1 MILSEFLKGRNV
13 KINAVSNYIS
23 RNPELFAGHV
33 EHKGK
38 NTFLD
43 DAAIRELEKKYPLA
57 KPVEIINGVPEEE
70 YRQALNELAKIQKKF
85 IRLQEDFLQVKTDL
99 LETKAENMEI
109 KLLET
114 SKNAEI
120 SNLREN
126 NSLLHQELEKMR
138 NRTLWERIR
147 NR

>member
-1 MILSEFLKGRNV
+1 MILSDFLKGRNA

-33 EHKGK
+33 ERKGK
-38 NTFLD
+38 YTYLD
-43 DAAIRELEKKYPLA
+43 DDAIRNLEKKYPLA
-57 KPVEIINGVPEEE
+57 KPVEVINGVPEDEH
-70 YRQALNELAKIQKKF
+70 RQVLAELADTQKKL
-85 IRLQEDFLQVKTDL
+85 IRLQEDFMQAKTDL
-99 LETKAENMEI
+99 IETKSEYMEI

-114 SKNAEI
+114 AKNAEI
-120 SNLREN
+120 SNLQEN
-126 NSLLHQELEKMR
+126 NAYLLKELEKMR

>member
-1 MILSEFLKGRNV
+1 MILSDFLKGRNV

-33 EHKGK
+33 ERKGK

-70 YRQALNELAKIQKKF
+70 YRRALDRLTQAQEMIIQ
-85 IRLQEDFLQVKTDL
+85 LQEELMQTKTDL
-99 LETKAENMEI
+99 LEIKAENMEI

-126 NSLLHQELEKMR
+126 NAYLQQELEKMR